1 MWSVG
6 SPYVRKV
13 RTASGATAVQIA
25 ETVQGHRR
33 IVEHIGSAH
42 TEAEL
47 AAMIAVAK
55 GKIDAGQQH
64 LDLQLSGAEQVRAAG
79 EAVITRYSSELLWT
93 TLTSSYRRLGFGVLG
108 DDTFAALVCAR
119 LVEPTSKLD
128 TLRVL
133 DDIGIDAP
141 HLSSIK
147 RALARCVDRDYRRQ
161 LSRACLDHVTAQGP
175 GVALVLYDLTT
186 LYFEAEDEDQL
197 RKVGMSKER
206 RVDPQI
212 TVGLLVARNG
222 FPLDIHVFEGNRAET
237 KMLIPVITGFVERHE
252 ITDMVVVADAG
263 M

>member
-1 MWSVG
+1 M

-25 ETVQGHRR
+25 ETVQGRRR

-47 AAMIAVAK
+47 AALIAVAK

-64 LDLQLSGAEQVRAAG
+64 LDLQLSGEEQVRAAG

-93 TLTSSYRRLGFGVLG
+93 TLISSYWRLGFGVLG

-141 HLSSIK
+141 HCRASNARWPDVSTATTAANYREPASITSP
-147 RALARCVDRDYRRQ
+147 RRDPVWRWC
-161 LSRACLDHVTAQGP
+161 S
-175 GVALVLYDLTT
+175 TT
-186 LYFEAEDEDQL
+186 
-197 RKVGMSKER
+197 
-206 RVDPQI
+206 
-212 TVGLLVARNG
+212 
-222 FPLDIHVFEGNRAET
+222 
-237 KMLIPVITGFVERHE
+237 
-252 ITDMVVVADAG
+252 
-263 M
+263 

>member
-1 MWSVG
+1 M

-13 RTASGATAVQIA
+13 TTASGATAVQIA
-25 ETVQGHRR
+25 ETVQGRRR

-47 AAMIAVAK
+47 AALIAVAK
-55 GKIDAGQQH
+55 GKIEAGQQH
-64 LDLQLSGAEQVRAAG
+64 LDLGLSGTEQVRAGG

-93 TLTSSYRRLGFGVLG
+93 TLTSSYRRLGFDVLG

-128 TLRVL
+128 TGRVL
-133 DDIGIDAP
+133 DDIGISAP

-147 RALARCVDRDYRRQ
+147 RALARCVERNYRSQ
-161 LSRACLDHVTAQGP
+161 LSKACLDHVITQGP

-206 RVDPQI
+206 RVDPQV

-222 FPLDIHVFEGNRAET
+222 FPLDIHVFEGNKAECDT
-237 KMLIPVITGFVERHE
+237 RSHALSGSR
-252 ITDMVVVADAG
+252 
-263 M
+263 